1 MGPHGMRMLGMW
13 EHQDGIAK
21 NVFEGNGTSAKG

>member
-1 MGPHGMRMLGMW
+1 MGPHERMLGMW

-21 NVFEGNGTSAKG
+21 NVFEGEGMSAKG